1 MAIKVYY
8 DDVTFRLRR
17 SKSLKELFSNII
29 NHYNF
34 EVGSISFVFV
44 DDERILDINIEFL
57 NHRYF
62 TDIITFDYKDNITIN
77 GEIYLSIDTI
87 SQNAKQY
94 AVPIKNEV
102 LRVMIHGI
110 LHLCGLNDATE
121 NEKVIMKLNEDKW
134 ISEFFRLNGNN
145 GI

>member
-17 SKSLKELFSNII
+17 SKSLKEIFANII
-29 NHYNF
+29 KHHNF
-34 EVGSISFVFV
+34 EVGLISFVFV
-44 DDERILDINIEFL
+44 DDKQILDINIEFL
-57 NHRYF
+57 NHHYF
-62 TDIITFDYKDNITIN
+62 TDIITFDYKDNNVIN
-77 GEIYLSIDTI
+77 GEIYLSIETI

-110 LHLCGLNDATE
+110 LHLCGLNDASE
-121 NEKVIMKLNEDKW
+121 DEKIIMKFNEDKW
-134 ISEFFRLNGNN
+134 ISEFFRLYGNN